1 MSNTSKLIKLE
12 DLKEFCAEA
21 LVHEGM
27 SEQNARIT
35 AEVLAETD
43 AYGTHSH
50 GTKNLHGY
58 IKKAR
63 VNALDII
70 AEPVVIK
77 EGPAFAIIDAQNGM
91 GMVASCQAME
101 LACDKAKQAGIGI
114 VTVKNSTHF
123 GAAGYFANIAA
134 SRGMFGVSMSNVDPN
149 MTVPGARGMLMGN
162 NPLSYAAPALSTP
175 SVFLDIAM
183 SNVASLKVVQA
194 RKNGSSIPDSWIVD
208 KDGLPTT
215 DPSHYPEEGAM
226 QPFAAHKGYG
236 LAVMVELMTG
246 ILAGGGV
253 SMLGDI
259 VSWVFELDKPN
270 NVCHTFMAIDVEQF
284 VGKEAYATRTEEM
297 IQSLRGAPKAKGR
310 DRIYVPGEIEWD
322 KHKQAETCLELPVE
336 VVTSLEG
343 LAQDTG
349 VNIKWQNS
357 EEVR

>member
-1 MSNTSKLIKLE
+1 MSNTSKQIKLE
-12 DLKEFCAEA
+12 DLKKFCAA
-21 LVHEGM
+21 SLMHEGM
-27 SEQNARIT
+27 SEQNAVIT

-43 AYGTHSH
+43 AYGTYSH
-50 GTKNLHGY
+50 GTKNLYGY

-63 VNALDII
+63 VHALDIS

-91 GMVASCQAME
+91 GMVASCKAME

-114 VTVKNSTHF
+114 VTVKNSTHY
-123 GAAGYFANIAA
+123 GAAGYYANIAA
-134 SRGMFGVSMSNVDPN
+134 SRGMFGISMSNVDPN

-162 NPLSYAAPALSTP
+162 NPLSYAAPSLSTP

-194 RKNGSSIPDSWIVD
+194 RKNGTAIPDNWIVD

-226 QPFAAHKGYG
+226 QPMAAHKGYG

-253 SMLGDI
+253 SMLGD
-259 VSWVFELDKPN
+259 VPSWVFVLDKPN
-270 NVCHTFMAIDVEQF
+270 NVCHTFLAIDVEQF
-284 VGKEAYATRTEEM
+284 VGQEAYVARTEAMVE
-297 IQSLRGAPKAKGR
+297 SLRSAPKAKGK
-310 DRIYVPGEIEWD
+310 DRIYTPGEIEWG
-322 KHKQAETCLELPVE
+322 KHKQAEACLELPVE
-336 VVTSLEG
+336 VATSLAG
-343 LAQDTG
+343 LGQDNG
-349 VNIKWQNS
+349 ININWLNS
-357 EEVR
+357 EE